1 VRRFAERLVETCGSN
16 ITFVM
21 GLTGFELGTFIGSLN
36 LQKAYLRLRPPVFV
50 LGVRQLKVAY
60 LRSNDYDV
68 AGGKLTSAAGGSHMT
83 NKSCPDQRSDGAV
96 SVSHFSVR
104 AALSFGVFRIVCS
117 RRAMQ
122 RPQLFLR
129 CIRDLEA
136 VAGGSFGIAKQFT
149 LSIFS
154 LTNVGV
160 FGVSCKLPQ
169 SHAARIFNA

>member
-1 VRRFAERLVETCGSN
+1 
-16 ITFVM
+16 M

>member
-1 VRRFAERLVETCGSN
+1 
-16 ITFVM
+16 M
-21 GLTGFELGTFIGSLN
+21 
-36 LQKAYLRLRPPVFV
+36 
-50 LGVRQLKVAY
+50 
-60 LRSNDYDV
+60 
-68 AGGKLTSAAGGSHMT
+68 
-83 NKSCPDQRSDGAV
+83 

-136 VAGGSFGIAKQFT
+136 VAGGSFGIARQFT

-154 LTNVGV
+154 LTNVGA